1 MITKSKMS
9 TKLNYL
15 VVFSA
20 FFLFSCKGESEKK
33 EVKVEVETENKF
45 NSEEFDFV
53 LPQPIS
59 LAKAFQASGISYKAN
74 LTNPSSNK
82 GKYSSKIK
90 QLLNLGVYSTDLAYC
105 AINGKAQEARGYLK
119 AIQEL
124 GNSVGLKPVF
134 SDKKLAEKF
143 DESLDNMEAIEDLI
157 YDIQERSEEYMED
170 NDVRYLAVV
179 QFSGSWTE
187 GMYLGVKNYE
197 EQKDN
202 DKISITLIDQIS
214 LLKNIIKGIK
224 TYPTSDETLTQVI
237 SKLSDI
243 LSTYEN
249 FETVKKANESSTFVS
264 PKLSDSELQIL
275 SDKIKDLRNYIV
287 S

>member
-1 MITKSKMS
+1 MITKSMMS

-59 LAKAFQASGISYKAN
+59 LAKAFQASGINYKAN
-74 LTNPSSNK
+74 LANPSSNK
-82 GKYSSKIK
+82 GKYSSKVK

-143 DESLDNMEAIEDLI
+143 DKSLDNMEAIEDLI